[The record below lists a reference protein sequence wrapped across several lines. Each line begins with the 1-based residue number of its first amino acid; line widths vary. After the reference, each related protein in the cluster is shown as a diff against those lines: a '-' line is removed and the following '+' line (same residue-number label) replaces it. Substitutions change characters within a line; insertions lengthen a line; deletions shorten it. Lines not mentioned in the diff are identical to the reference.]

1 MARRI
6 TSFGV
11 AFFFIG
17 IVHGWGTSSFDSLTS
32 EDLVTRKSV
41 YRTPAFTL
49 TPGEV
54 SSKFYRVEF
63 PKGHVGV
70 RGFDAEVVD
79 EAGNPV
85 SLFEVYLHHW
95 LTFNLYVKKTEKE
108 AFLNE
113 GYYGSNNPSTRFV
126 GNSGLCRDG
135 PGSTSWGLGSETR
148 HTNTTIPPPYAIEI
162 GNSENIPDGYE
173 EMWEFNVHAIDTRG
187 VADRPGC
194 TECRCNLY
202 GVVNDERGK
211 PLPKDYI
218 GGLECCYDGTKC
230 RLKPGFESTKRTLYM
245 QYTIR
250 WIEWSENMVP
260 VKKYVIDVTNTGSGC
275 KIEYNTPTCSLSGF
289 PTDCIDTRETTAS
302 LPEDSILIY
311 AAAHQHVGARGASL
325 YGANG
330 KEICRSMPAYGFG
343 SEAGNEAG
351 YVVGMGACYPEPGS
365 VKISSKD
372 VLRMQSNYSTFRGR
386 TGVMGLFNIL
396 VASDTYSMISFK
408 KSDSVNLGYGIQELL
423 NDYFLIIGFVGG
435 IAAFGLGRYYQ
446 FRKQQSEGYQAVF
459 K

>member
-1 MARRI
+1 MASTI
-6 TSFGV
+6 TCFSV

-17 IVHGWGTSSFDSLTS
+17 IVYGWGTSSFDALTS
-32 EDLVTRKSV
+32 EDPLTRKSV

-54 SSKFYRVEF
+54 SNKFYRVEF

-95 LTFNLYVKKTEKE
+95 FTFNLYVKKTEKE

-113 GYYGSNNPSTRFV
+113 GYYGSNNPSTKFV
-126 GNSGLCRDG
+126 GNSGLCGDG
-135 PGSTSWGLGSETR
+135 SASGWGLGSETR
-148 HTNTTIPPPYAIEI
+148 HTNTTVPPPYAIEI
-162 GNSENIPDGYE
+162 GNPEKIPDGYE

-202 GVVNDERGK
+202 GVVNDERGR

-230 RLKPGFESTKRTLYM
+230 RLKAGFESSKRTLYM

-250 WIEWSENMVP
+250 WVEWSENVVP
-260 VKKYVIDVTNTGSGC
+260 VKKYTIDVTNTGSGC
-275 KIEYNTPTCSLSGF
+275 KAEYNTPTCSLRGF

-302 LPEDSILIY
+302 LPENSILIY
-311 AAAHQHVGARGASL
+311 GAAHQHVGARGASL

-330 KEICRSMPAYGFG
+330 EEICRSMPTYGFG
-343 SEAGNEAG
+343 SETGNEAG

-386 TGVMGLFNIL
+386 TGVMGIFAIL
-396 VASDTYSMISFK
+396 VASDTCSMISFK
-408 KSDSVNLGYGIQELL
+408 SSNPSDSGYGIQELL
-423 NDYFLIIGFVGG
+423 NTNFVTIALFGG
-435 IAAFGLGRYYQ
+435 IAIFCLARYIL
-446 FRKQQSEGYQAVF
+446 FRKEQSKGYQALST
-459 K
+459 